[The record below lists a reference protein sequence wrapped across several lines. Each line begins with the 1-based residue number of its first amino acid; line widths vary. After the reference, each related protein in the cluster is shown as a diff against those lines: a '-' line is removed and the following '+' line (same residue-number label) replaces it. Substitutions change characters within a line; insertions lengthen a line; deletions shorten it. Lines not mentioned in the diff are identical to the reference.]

1 MHKKQERPAA
11 RTLLVCTRA
20 KRQFRAKSFS
30 FDSFLCSQRKE
41 CLPQLNESND
51 QIHCLGD
58 DFIRGFLHEGG
69 PPCIGIQ
76 HPGLIAQDHAVNF
89 FRPAQSD
96 MERVPFIRVG
106 DGKII
111 EKKLLQSCGW
121 CGIVKVRKHQTGYF
135 MKHRE
140 KIPRERGSD
149 TLSPGDLS
157 AMDWLTASG

>member
-1 MHKKQERPAA
+1 MNDPRGLRP
-11 RTLLVCTRA
+11 LGVPL
-20 KRQFRAKSFS
+20 FH
-30 FDSFLCSQRKE
+30 
-41 CLPQLNESND
+41 LNKPNN
-51 QIHCLGD
+51 QIHRLGD
-58 DFIRGFLHEGG
+58 NLHRGFLHKGG
-69 PPCIGIQ
+69 ISGGNIQ
-76 HPGLIAQDHAVNF
+76 HPGLVTQDHAVNF

-140 KIPRERGSD
+140 KIPHERGLG
-149 TLSPGDLS
+149 TLSLGDLS